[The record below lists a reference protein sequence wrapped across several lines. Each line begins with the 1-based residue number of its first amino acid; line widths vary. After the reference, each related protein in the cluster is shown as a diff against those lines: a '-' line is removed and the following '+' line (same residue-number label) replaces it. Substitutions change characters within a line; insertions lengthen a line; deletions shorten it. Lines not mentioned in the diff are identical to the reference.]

1 MDLVKHDYQIG
12 DDVSYG
18 FNGDWYYGGKVAR
31 ITAKFLTTDRG
42 NKYSL
47 KVINDRKKVVEADS
61 FVDYVPCLREVF
73 VSVHGGTWSLTKGIH
88 EAQNPHF

>member
-1 MDLVKHDYQIG
+1 MELVKHTYAVGQ
-12 DDVSYG
+12 DVSYG
-18 FNGDWYYGGKVAR
+18 FNGDWYYGGKVSK

-47 KVINDRKKVVEADS
+47 KVINDRKKVTDANG
-61 FVDYVPCLREVF
+61 FTDYVDCKREVF
-73 VSVHGGTWSLTKGIH
+73 RSVNGGTWSLTPGVH